1 MFKNIDYYTERDV
14 MKKHYGCDTMCTA
27 KFLSSTIYLQT
38 GETHSCY
45 HPAPH
50 KIDLEEIS
58 DNPSALHNTKQKK
71 QQRRAML
78 SGKKPEGC
86 NYCWNI
92 ENMGNDYISDRHIRS
107 TSIYSEQRL
116 NEVRFNPPDFN
127 VNPEYIEVSF
137 SNECNFRCGYCHP
150 KASSRYYNE
159 ISQYGPYDMVK
170 NHRNDIDW
178 FEIFTEEH
186 NPYLAAF
193 WQWWPELS
201 KTLNILRITGGEPTI
216 QKSTYKLF
224 RLLEE
229 DPKPYLGLE
238 INSNLGSKEKKLKQ
252 FVDCVNNLVSQ
263 EKIKSFK

>member
-1 MFKNIDYYTERDV
+1 MDKDKI
-14 MKKHYGCDTMCTA
+14 KKIIAQTDEFFSPTFCFA
-27 KFLSSTIYLQT
+27 KWYHANIYLQT

-170 NHRNDIDW
+170 N
-178 FEIFTEEH
+178 
-186 NPYLAAF
+186 
-193 WQWWPELS
+193 LS
-201 KTLNILRITGGEPTI
+201 LIHI
-216 QKSTYKLF
+216 
-224 RLLEE
+224 
-229 DPKPYLGLE
+229 
-238 INSNLGSKEKKLKQ
+238 
-252 FVDCVNNLVSQ
+252 
-263 EKIKSFK
+263 